1 MGNKVILSFFICASL
16 LLSGCKNPF
25 EAKDKGFEQL
35 NNIEN
40 RWVDTHTLAS
50 STSRISLV
58 TPVSQ
63 LQEIKRDLLSI
74 ELSECLNPAREALNS
89 YMDMHI
95 NNFLKF
101 MANENIGELKS
112 NTKLVEYLA
121 IKTKCV
127 GDKTNSNPN
136 LVAEAQAIEAL
147 AKAEAESL
155 AKFDA
160 EIAKIAK
167 EQGISL
173 EAATAVV
180 ASEALAEAEAAAAL
194 AEAALAEPIL
204 PPNS

>member
-25 EAKDKGFEQL
+25 EAKDKGFKQL
-35 NNIEN
+35 NTIEN
-40 RWVDTHTLAS
+40 RWVDTFALAS
-50 STSRISLV
+50 STSRVALV

-63 LQEIKRDLLSI
+63 LQNIKHDLQSI

-147 AKAEAESL
+147 AKA
-155 AKFDA
+155 
-160 EIAKIAK
+160 
-167 EQGISL
+167 
-173 EAATAVV
+173 
-180 ASEALAEAEAAAAL
+180 
-194 AEAALAEPIL
+194 
-204 PPNS
+204 

>member
-89 YMDMHI
+89 YMDMHV

-127 GDKTNSNPN
+127 GDKTNSNTN
-136 LVAEAQAIEAL
+136 LVAEAQVIEAL
-147 AKAEAESL
+147 AKAEAEAE
-155 AKFDA
+155 AK
-160 EIAKIAK
+160 EKKKIEKIAK
-167 EQGISL
+167 EQGVSL
-173 EAATAVV
+173 AAAEAIAA
-180 ASEALAEAEAAAAL
+180 AEEAEAAAAAAAI
-194 AEAALAEPIL
+194 AE
-204 PPNS
+204 

>member
-1 MGNKVILSFFICASL
+1 
-16 LLSGCKNPF
+16 
-25 EAKDKGFEQL
+25 
-35 NNIEN
+35 
-40 RWVDTHTLAS
+40 
-50 STSRISLV
+50 
-58 TPVSQ
+58 
-63 LQEIKRDLLSI
+63 
-74 ELSECLNPAREALNS
+74 
-89 YMDMHI
+89 
-95 NNFLKF
+95 

-155 AKFDA
+155 AKLDA
-160 EIAKIAK
+160 EIEKIAK

-180 ASEALAEAEAAAAL
+180 ASEAVAAAEAV
-194 AEAALAEPIL
+194 LAEPIL